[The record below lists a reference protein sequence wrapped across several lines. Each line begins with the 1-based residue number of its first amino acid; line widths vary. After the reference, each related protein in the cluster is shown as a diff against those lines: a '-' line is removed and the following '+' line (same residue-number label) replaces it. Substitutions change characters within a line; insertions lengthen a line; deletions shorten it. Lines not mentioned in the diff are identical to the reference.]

1 MMNVLA
7 AESLNFLLDESGPTT
22 TEYAVMLALV
32 IAACVMAI
40 TTYGNQVSDSFTN
53 TANQCFG

>member
-1 MMNVLA
+1 MRAFALKTKT
-7 AESLNFLLDESGPTT
+7 FILDESGPTT

-32 IAACVMAI
+32 IAACAMAI
-40 TTYGNQVSDSFTN
+40 TTYGNQVSVSFTN